1 MSPSVPKPG
10 VQPKS
15 KKVKRFSEKRDPKY
29 AAFIRT
35 LPCALKGHPEHYCAG
50 NVQACHLKSRGAGG
64 DDYANLFPAC
74 LAGHKEQH
82 DVGIRYFAQ
91 EYFGGMLAL
100 KKYVTE
106 TLPKQYGETGVPR
119 PQENG

>member
-1 MSPSVPKPG
+1 MSPSVPKPDIK
-10 VQPKS
+10 PKS
-15 KKVKRFSEKRDPKY
+15 KKVKRFAEKRDPQY
-29 AAFIRT
+29 AAWIRT

-64 DDYANLFPAC
+64 DDFANLFPAC

-91 EYFGGMLAL
+91 AYFESMLSL
-100 KKYVTE
+100 KRLVTE
-106 TLPKQYGETGVPR
+106 VYPKMYAESAK
-119 PQENG
+119 